1 MTWLAVIPLKGTG
14 ERKTRLAGRLDK
26 ERRRLLSR
34 QMFDHVAAVLGESV
48 AISEIALL
56 SDLHPPEWQE
66 RFFPDE
72 GRGLNAELASL
83 ASSIG
88 PRPLLVIH
96 ADLPLL
102 TKEDISLLLAEGDEG
117 CAIAP
122 DRKGSGTNA
131 LAFRDPSSF
140 EFLFGPESCG
150 RHLAASGGRMRV
162 IRRLGLGLDVDTPE
176 DLDAAMALGFS
187 PHWGPVISWG

>member
-26 ERRRLLSR
+26 DQRRLLSR
-34 QMFDHVAAVLGESV
+34 QLFEHVAAVLRESV

-66 RFFPDE
+66 RFFPD
-72 GRGLNAELASL
+72 GGGGLNAELASL
-83 ASSIG
+83 AGSIG
-88 PRPLLVIH
+88 PQPLLVIH

-102 TKEDISLLLAEGDEG
+102 TTEDISLLLAEGEGG

-131 LAFRDPSSF
+131 LALRDPSGF

-150 RHLAASGGRMRV
+150 RHLAASEGRTRV
-162 IRRLGLGLDVDTPE
+162 VRRLGLGLDVDTPE
-176 DLDAAMALGFS
+176 DLDAAIALGFS
-187 PHWGPVISWG
+187 PY